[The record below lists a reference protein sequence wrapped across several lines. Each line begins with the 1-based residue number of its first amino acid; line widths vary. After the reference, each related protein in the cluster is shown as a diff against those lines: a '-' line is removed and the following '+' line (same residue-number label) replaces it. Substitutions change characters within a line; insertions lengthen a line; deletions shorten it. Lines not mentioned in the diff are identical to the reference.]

1 MSKAKKAQV
10 EDTDEEDAA
19 VKGKEMQVE
28 EMDEKKKGKD
38 ELLAQMRKA
47 VDDGDWK
54 AVSKIST
61 EIAKVVAAEERSE
74 KEARQSLLAQQT
86 VIFTD
91 AIRKVVDS
99 VVAEVPD
106 NVIGLMDGVWFSFD
120 FGESLAACRLTKTA
134 PHKASSGGGGAG
146 KKYSAKTSELLE
158 KYGDTK
164 AANGDTYRQL
174 YDATTDGNQRYNI
187 RVKLLKLAGVA

>member
-1 MSKAKKAQV
+1 MSKAKK
-10 EDTDEEDAA
+10 
-19 VKGKEMQVE
+19 MQVE
-28 EMDEKKKGKD
+28 EMDEKKGKE

-99 VVAEVPD
+99 LVAEVPD
-106 NVIGLMDGVWFSFD
+106 NVIDLMDGVWFSFD

-134 PHKASSGGGGAG
+134 VRKASSGGGGGG

-174 YDATTDGNQRYNI
+174 YEATTDGNQRYNI